1 MNPTYNLFVKANPL
15 SKFKAGFH
23 RHGLC
28 LHGRTLNHG
37 FQILKM
43 KLKTG
48 DTSIIR
54 MTLMEDAVI

>member
-23 RHGLC
+23 RHGLS
-28 LHGRTLNHG
+28 LHGRTLNQG

-48 DTSIIR
+48 DTSLFRI
-54 MTLMEDAVI
+54 TQMEYAVI